1 MRVVTYSVLYISCF
15 FFFKQKTAYE
25 MRISDWSSDVCSSDL
40 VRRVGRTGIADMVRS
55 LRQHLAEVETAA
67 LTAQRA
73 GPAQQGACPAEVGR
87 AVHAVH
93 QHDPH
98 IVAGIWSVGGA
109 GRVEQLRCARNVPGS
124 RFAHPKHKAMVRA
137 AIDAARRA
145 SSIEQSAGGGQV
157 ARSE

>member
-1 MRVVTYSVLYISCF
+1 MIRRPPRSTRTYTLLPYTTLF
-15 FFFKQKTAYE
+15 
-25 MRISDWSSDVCSSDL
+25 RSSL
-40 VRRVGRTGIADMVRS
+40 GRRVGRTGIADMVRS

-109 GRVEQLRCARNVPGS
+109 GRV
-124 RFAHPKHKAMVRA
+124 
-137 AIDAARRA
+137 
-145 SSIEQSAGGGQV
+145 
-157 ARSE
+157 RSEEHTSELQSLMRNPYAGFCFKQKKKNNSD